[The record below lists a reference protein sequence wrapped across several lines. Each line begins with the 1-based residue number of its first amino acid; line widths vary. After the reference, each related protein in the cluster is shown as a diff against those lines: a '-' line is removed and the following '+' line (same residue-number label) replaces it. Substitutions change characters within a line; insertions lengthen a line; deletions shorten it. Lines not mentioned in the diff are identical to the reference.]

1 MLHCFE
7 KEESLTNSWRY
18 RLFIGKLNYLE
29 KSTSPDFSYAVHPQ
43 CARFCKDPKMS
54 RTQAVEHID
63 KYLMG
68 KKDEGI
74 FIQPDKTSSIDV
86 YIDCWKLESI
96 NSRAR

>member
-1 MLHCFE
+1 
-7 KEESLTNSWRY
+7 
-18 RLFIGKLNYLE
+18 
-29 KSTSPDFSYAVHPQ
+29 
-43 CARFCKDPKMS
+43 MS